1 MSSWPLPLTNT
12 RPRCSKPKP
21 NGSRIFR
28 VSSVTWIRDSL
39 FYFIVL
45 PEEALEKN
53 IPYLDAAHL
62 AGALHPG
69 RHVHGVSPYVVVRL
83 PRPDHPRRDRA
94 VVDAHLEHKVVETLL
109 VDARQRLLQLEG
121 EFDEGGQVAP
131 SGPVLGLGR
140 LGYPGRCHVR
150 RAYRLYL
157 DDVLELVLIEDL
169 NRGKGMKF
177 EAKFSLQFFAQQR
190 QFRLE
195 RGREGAH
202 RVEIGYDLVQESE
215 TFEALVVDA
224 LLAVEIGK
232 VGHAGEQYADLGVA
246 LAVQVVVVSR
256 PREEIGGHVG
266 REDVVYEGAVPPFH
280 VRSPF
285 PLRHHLPPP

>member
-1 MSSWPLPLTNT
+1 MPLTNT

-94 VVDAHLEHKVVETLL
+94 VVDAHLEHEVVETLL

-190 QFRLE
+190 QFRFE
-195 RGREGAH
+195 RGR
-202 RVEIGYDLVQESE
+202 R
-215 TFEALVVDA
+215 ALTASKSDMTSFRN
-224 LLAVEIGK
+224 LR
-232 VGHAGEQYADLGVA
+232 H
-246 LAVQVVVVSR
+246 SR
-256 PREEIGGHVG
+256 PWLLML
-266 REDVVYEGAVPPFH
+266 
-280 VRSPF
+280 SS
-285 PLRHHLPPP
+285 L